1 MCMNNIHVLL
11 TRVKLRLLCSFFDL
25 NLVPIDG
32 IWKRDEW
39 MVWCCAWEFVLAIR
53 KPETLVLM
61 HKSRLLIPRLR
72 DLSARLAQVQLS
84 YSTSLIF
91 IFRDLFELCIRTY
104 EFSIPTNLLI
114 LANWKWKIIS
124 IGAALEHS
132 TMLIMKNSFLSGWG
146 GFCISL
152 WGEVDSTRQEKWES
166 SENEMKRFEPRG
178 A

>member
-39 MVWCCAWEFVLAIR
+39 MVWCCAWELCWRFVNLKHLFWCINHDFSFHDCEICA
-53 KPETLVLM
+53 PCP
-61 HKSRLLIPRLR
+61 SSALLF
-72 DLSARLAQVQLS
+72 
-84 YSTSLIF
+84 TSLIF

>member
-39 MVWCCAWEFVLAIR
+39 MVWCCAWEFCWRFVNLKHLFWCIN
-53 KPETLVLM
+53 
-61 HKSRLLIPRLR
+61 HDFSFH

-84 YSTSLIF
+84 YSLL
-91 IFRDLFELCIRTY
+91 LFLFFAISSNCVCTY